1 MLRNRAIFMLLLTT
15 AAWGLSFPG
24 GKASM
29 LAMDA
34 ALPGRDSWFFS
45 ALSVG
50 GRFGLAALLLLLA
63 HPRALFQMTPLEWK
77 QGIGLGL
84 FGGFGMLVQADGLVH
99 TAASTSAFLTQFVA
113 VLVPLVVAFRDRRW
127 PPLFTMICVVLVMI
141 GVAIL
146 GRFDFGALRFGRGEV
161 ETLISTCFFTCLLLW
176 IERPIFAPNHTGRTT
191 LVMFAIIALVS
202 SPVLFSHAHSFCD
215 PAVIFASGPIFLL
228 FLSLSLVCSL
238 FAFLM
243 MNHWQPHI
251 DATTAGIVYC
261 AEPLWGTAFALF
273 MPVMLGTWLGVE
285 YANESFTPHLLIGGT
300 LITIANVL
308 IALKPAEKP

>member
-1 MLRNRAIFMLLLTT
+1 MLLLTT

-29 LAMDA
+29 LAMEA
-34 ALPGRDSWFFS
+34 ALPGRDSWFFA
-45 ALSVG
+45 ALSMC

-63 HPRALFQMTPLEWK
+63 HPRALFQMTSLEWK
-77 QGIGLGL
+77 QGIGFGL
-84 FGGFGMLVQADGLVH
+84 FGGIGMLLQADGLVH

-113 VLVPLVVAFRDRRW
+113 VLVPLVVALRDRRR
-127 PPLFTMICVVLVMI
+127 PPLLTIVCVVLVMI

-146 GRFDFGALRFGRGEV
+146 GRFDFAALRFGRGEV
-161 ETLISTCFFTCLLLW
+161 ETLLSTGFFTCLLLW

-191 LVMFAIIALVS
+191 LVMFLIIALVTA
-202 SPVLFSHAHSFCD
+202 PVLFAHAQTWRD

-273 MPVMLGTWLGVE
+273 LPAILATWLHID
-285 YANESFTPHLLIGGT
+285 YANESFTPHLVFGGT

-308 IALKPAEKP
+308 IALKPVEKL